1 MAKGRESNLG
11 RSAHP
16 ATGARRT
23 RGGRY
28 WACGA
33 GTVCRARAG
42 PRSDAK
48 LTWVHRQP
56 FDLLDVLP
64 HRACRHRL
72 NFNWRRE
79 LLWELDLP
87 VEDVP
92 VTDLR
97 WLLSMPVWSL
107 DGEPFKVSPEQVRAY
122 PARHQAHYA
131 RALAADLSYPLHVL
145 VRANEPDRV
154 VTVLDGFHR
163 LFKAVLTGQSMIT
176 VKKVP
181 EHLLD
186 MIACR

>member
-1 MAKGRESNLG
+1 VGG
-11 RSAHP
+11 
-16 ATGARRT
+16 TGH
-23 RGGRY
+23 
-28 WACGA
+28 
-33 GTVCRARAG
+33 AG
-42 PRSDAK
+42 PGLCVGPARGRAAMRS
-48 LTWVHRQP
+48 
-56 FDLLDVLP
+56 LLGCTGSHSTCSTSSPTVLVGIV
-64 HRACRHRL
+64 L

-107 DGEPFKVSPEQVRAY
+107 DGEPFKVSPEQVRAD